1 MIYLDPPLILAIA
14 TLLGSVATLVWAF
27 RRKS

>member
-1 MIYLDPPLILAIA
+1 MIYLDPALVLAIA